1 MYEKILKIAEKIARE
16 IRYEPIY
23 GSGGGDGGGGTSGV
37 NNWILITGFW
47 EDIGR
52 IWIDTE
58 NWID

>member
-16 IRYEPIY
+16 IHYEPIIKSRGGEVSSAVS
-23 GSGGGDGGGGTSGV
+23 GSTVYWILATHFWNDGG
-37 NNWILITGFW
+37 
-47 EDIGR
+47 